1 MIWAI
6 PSGFYGKLFTRS
18 GLLKE
23 HSMIVETG
31 AIDSGYRGEVSALLF
46 NHHPQKTF
54 TIREGDR
61 IAQVVFM
68 EKFTVN
74 FQRVDSLAFLGVTK
88 HGSDGFGSIGV
99 FVIKK
104 KKLELVS
111 NMVSSEENLLIISEK
126 NR

>member
-18 GLLKE
+18 GILKK
-23 HSMIVETG
+23 HSVIVEAG
-31 AIDSGYRGEVSALLF
+31 VIDSDYRGEVSALLF

-54 TIREGDR
+54 TVTEGDR

>member
-1 MIWAI
+1 
-6 PSGFYGKLFTRS
+6 
-18 GLLKE
+18 
-23 HSMIVETG
+23 MIVETG
-31 AIDSGYRGEVSALLF
+31 VIDSGYRGEVSALLF

-111 NMVSSEENLLIISEK
+111 NKVSSEENLLIISEK